1 MKRITITLPD
11 HVALAVEREARRRR
25 VSVAE
30 VARCAFVDH
39 LGLDPDAPKRLPFV
53 GLFESEHADTAER
66 AGEILAAEWVPY
78 DER

>member
-11 HVALAVEREARRRR
+11 AVALAAEREAKRRR

-39 LGLDPDAPKRLPFV
+39 LRLDPDAPKRLPFV
-53 GLFESEHADTAER
+53 GLFESEHTDTAER
-66 AGEILAAEWVPY
+66 AEEILAAEWDPY
-78 DER
+78 GDR